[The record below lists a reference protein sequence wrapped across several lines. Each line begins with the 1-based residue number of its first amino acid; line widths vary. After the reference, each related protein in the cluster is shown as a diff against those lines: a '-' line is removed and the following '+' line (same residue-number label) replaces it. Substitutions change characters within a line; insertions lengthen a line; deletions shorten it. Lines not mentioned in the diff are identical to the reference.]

1 MTLKKHERLAY
12 RLSDI
17 LIKLNAGER
26 LDILALAETYQ
37 VSIRTLKR
45 DFQDRLTPLDFSE
58 CGPRFYQLHP
68 KKIGYLDITD
78 IKRFAN
84 FVSVQDLLPK
94 IDRIFFK
101 NNSVKVSLLIVALS
115 IIVCSRIDCSIK
127 MGFGMW
133 LDNVMG
139 RRGHFA
145 LLK

>member
-12 RLSDI
+12 RLADI

-101 NNSVKVSLLIVALS
+101 NNSVKVSLLRALPMKISKRVAMILRLLIKRLASACILS
-115 IIVCSRIDCSIK
+115 LITAK
-127 MGFGMW
+127 
-133 LDNVMG
+133 
-139 RRGHFA
+139 
-145 LLK
+145 